1 MKDTL
6 EIDEIGR
13 DASKVPSCGR
23 SHATVTQSA
32 LLWDSLSYF
41 GSKVIPGFMGLIS
54 VPVFIRL
61 IGLDQYGRFAVVVPF
76 LMAVA
81 GASSGWLA
89 QGVLRFHPS
98 AADSRAVKAT
108 FDRAVTACSTTSVI
122 VTSLLLVTVLAGLH
136 YSILTSLCL
145 LAYCLSLLVYTVV
158 LSRFQA
164 RLRPGSVLRREAMRS
179 VCGFVF
185 PVMMIAI
192 TGTKQ
197 FELILLGQAL
207 AYTVAFLPHSRWS
220 EATEETATAELE
232 HIQVNSSSTA
242 AMVHQLWRFG
252 WAIGLWLLLS
262 QLLPVI
268 DRWTI
273 QKFAGFT
280 SAGVYSSLYEISV
293 RSFSF
298 LVFPLAQAA
307 HPRIM
312 RSWNEG
318 EFAASYRIIRY
329 SIVAQLII
337 FAVVMGGVSV
347 LAPRIIRLIL
357 GVNDPL
363 AAHMLPV
370 LVVGGFLWQLALLL
384 HKPLEIS
391 QRTAAMLAAIA
402 IVVVLNTIACLLFIP
417 RYGYEAAGYIMASSA
432 IIYIALISCM
442 TCFRAFRACPALAED
457 C

>member
-1 MKDTL
+1 MSDTL
-6 EIDEIGR
+6 AISEIGPE
-13 DASKVPSCGR
+13 ASKASPGR
-23 SHATVTQSA
+23 SSHATLTQSA

-41 GSKVIPGFMGLIS
+41 GSKIVPGFMGLIS

-61 IGLDQYGRFAVVVPF
+61 IGLNQYGRFAVVVPF

-98 AADSRAVKAT
+98 VTDSRGMQAA
-108 FDRAVTACSTTSVI
+108 FDRAVAACSTASAI
-122 VTSLLLVTVLAGLH
+122 VTALLLATVLAGLH
-136 YSILTSLCL
+136 YSTLTSLCSL
-145 LAYCLSLLVYTVV
+145 VYCLSLLVYTVV

-179 VCGFVF
+179 ICGFVF
-185 PVMMIAI
+185 PVIMIAI
-192 TGTKQ
+192 TGRKQ
-197 FELILLGQAL
+197 FELILLGQAV
-207 AYTVAFLPHSRWS
+207 AYTFAFLPGSRRS
-220 EATEETATAELE
+220 KATEEASSLAFE
-232 HIQVNSSSTA
+232 HVPVNSSTA
-242 AMVHQLWRFG
+242 AVVRQLWRFG
-252 WAIGLWLLLS
+252 WAVGLWLLLS
-262 QLLPVI
+262 QLLPMI

-273 QKFAGFT
+273 QRFAGFT

-337 FAVVMGGVSV
+337 FAVVMGGVFV
-347 LAPRIIRLIL
+347 LAPRIIRLVL
-357 GVNDPL
+357 GFNDPV
-363 AAHMLPV
+363 AARMLPV

-391 QRTAAMLAAIA
+391 QRTSVMLAAIA
-402 IVVVLNTIACLLFIP
+402 IVVVLNTIACFLFIP
-417 RYGYEAAGYIMASSA
+417 RYGYEAAGYVMVSSA
-432 IIYIALISCM
+432 AAYIALILCM
-442 TCFRAFRACPALAED
+442 TRFRAFRAYSPLAEN

>member
-1 MKDTL
+1 M
-6 EIDEIGR
+6 I
-13 DASKVPSCGR
+13 
-23 SHATVTQSA
+23 QSS

-41 GSKVIPGFMGLIS
+41 GSKIVPGFMGLIS
-54 VPVFIRL
+54 VPLFIRL
-61 IGLDQYGRFAVVVPF
+61 IGLNQYGRFAVVVPF

-98 AADSRAVKAT
+98 ATDSRVVKAI
-108 FDRAVTACSTTSVI
+108 FERAVTACSTTSAV

-136 YSILTSLCL
+136 YSILTTLCS
-145 LAYCLSLLVYTVV
+145 LAYCVSLLVYTVV

-164 RLRPGSVLRREAMRS
+164 RLRPRSVLRREAIRS
-179 VCGFVF
+179 ICGFVF
-185 PVMMIAI
+185 PVAMIAI
-192 TGTKQ
+192 TGRKQ

-207 AYTVAFLPHSRWS
+207 AYTLACPFRSRWTKATEVTATVAF
-220 EATEETATAELE
+220 EN
-232 HIQVNSSSTA
+232 IQADSSSA
-242 AMVHQLWRFG
+242 ASMVRQLWRFG
-252 WAIGLWLLLS
+252 WAVGLWLLLS
-262 QLLPVI
+262 QLLPMI

-273 QKFAGFT
+273 QKFTGFT

-318 EFAASYRIIRY
+318 EFATSYRIIRE

-337 FAVVMGGVSV
+337 FAVVMAGVSV

-357 GVNDPL
+357 GFNDP
-363 AAHMLPV
+363 AAARMLPV

-391 QRTAAMLAAIA
+391 QRTTAMLAAIA

-417 RYGYEAAGYIMASSA
+417 RYGYEAAGYVMVSSA
-432 IIYIALISCM
+432 VAYIALVLCM
-442 TCFRAFRACPALAED
+442 TGFRAFRAYSPLAES